1 MEDSLIENYFNE
13 ITPLQNE
20 QFVSFEKLFLEANQ
34 KINLIS
40 RKDHNNFFIHH
51 LLHSL
56 SIANYFKFKSGTNV
70 LDLGTGG
77 GLPGIPLAIMFPEV
91 NFLLC
96 DSIKKKLSEVDE
108 IVESLGLKNVSTAW
122 QRAETLERR
131 FDFVV
136 SRAVAPIGDLW
147 HWTKKLIHNNQR
159 NEFKNGLILLKGGDL
174 EVEIE
179 NWRKSILKNNPNA
192 ILPNL
197 EEIELKSFNK
207 DEFFVTKKII
217 YIEKF

>member
-1 MEDSLIENYFNE
+1 MEDALIENFFNE
-13 ITPLQNE
+13 ITPLQKE
-20 QFVSFEKLFLEANQ
+20 QFVSFEKLFLETNQ

-40 RKDHNNFFIHH
+40 RKDHNNFFTHH

-56 SIANYFKFKSGTNV
+56 SIANYFKFKSGTDV

-96 DSIKKKLSEVDE
+96 DSIKKKLSAVDE
-108 IVESLGLKNVSTAW
+108 IVESLQLKNVSTAW
-122 QRAETLERR
+122 QRAETIERR

-159 NEFKNGLILLKGGDL
+159 NNFKNGLILLKGGDL

-179 NWRKSILKNNPNA
+179 NWRKSIFKNNPNA
-192 ILPNL
+192 PLPILD
-197 EEIELKSFNK
+197 EIELKGFCK
-207 DEFFVTKKII
+207 DEFFITKKII

>member
-1 MEDSLIENYFNE
+1 MSLHTF
-13 ITPLQNE
+13 
-20 QFVSFEKLFLEANQ
+20 
-34 KINLIS
+34 
-40 RKDHNNFFIHH
+40 
-51 LLHSL
+51 
-56 SIANYFKFKSGTNV
+56 
-70 LDLGTGG
+70 
-77 GLPGIPLAIMFPEV
+77 
-91 NFLLC
+91 
-96 DSIKKKLSEVDE
+96 
-108 IVESLGLKNVSTAW
+108 
-122 QRAETLERR
+122 ERR

-136 SRAVAPIGDLW
+136 SRAVAPIGDLL
-147 HWTKKLIHNNQR
+147 HWTKKLINNNQR

>member
-34 KINLIS
+34 KVNLIS
-40 RKDHNNFFIHH
+40 RKDHNNFFTHH

-56 SIANYFKFKSGTNV
+56 SIANYFKFKSGTDV

-77 GLPGIPLAIMFPEV
+77 GLPGIPLAVLFPEV

-96 DSIKKKLSEVDE
+96 DSIKKKLSAVDE

-174 EVEIE
+174 EEEIE

>member
-1 MEDSLIENYFNE
+1 LENSQLESYFKE
-13 ITPLQNE
+13 LTPRQKE
-20 QFVSFEKLFLEANQ
+20 QFVSFEKLFLEVNQ
-34 KINLIS
+34 RINLIS

-56 SIANYFKFKSGTNV
+56 SIANFFKFKSGTDV

-96 DSIKKKLSEVDE
+96 DSIRKKLTAVDE
-108 IVESLGLKNVSTAW
+108 IVEYLQLKNVSTAW
-122 QRAETLERR
+122 QRAETIERR

-159 NEFKNGLILLKGGDL
+159 NNFKNGLILLKGGDL

-179 NWRKSILKNNPNA
+179 NWRKSICKNNPNA
-192 ILPNL
+192 PLPILD
-197 EEIELKSFNK
+197 EIELKGFCK
-207 DEFFVTKKII
+207 DEFFITKKII

>member
-1 MEDSLIENYFNE
+1 
-13 ITPLQNE
+13 
-20 QFVSFEKLFLEANQ
+20 
-34 KINLIS
+34 
-40 RKDHNNFFIHH
+40 
-51 LLHSL
+51 
-56 SIANYFKFKSGTNV
+56 
-70 LDLGTGG
+70 
-77 GLPGIPLAIMFPEV
+77 MFPEV

-96 DSIKKKLSEVDE
+96 DSIKKKLSAVDE

>member
-1 MEDSLIENYFNE
+1 LKESNLENYFNE
-13 ITPLQNE
+13 ITPLQKE
-20 QFVSFEKLFLEANQ
+20 QFNNFHQLFLKINEH
-34 KINLIS
+34 INLIS
-40 RKDHNNFFIHH
+40 RKDHENFFTHH

-56 SIANYFKFKSGTNV
+56 SIANYFKFKPGTDV

-77 GLPGIPLAIMFPEV
+77 GLPGIPLAILFPEV

-96 DSIKKKLSEVDE
+96 DSIKKKLTAVEE
-108 IVESLGLKNVSTAW
+108 IAAEINLNNIQTAW
-122 QRAETLERR
+122 QRAETIDKR

-136 SRAVAPIGDLW
+136 SRAVAPISEIW

-159 NEFKNGLILLKGGDL
+159 NDFKNGLILLKGGDL

-179 NWRKSILKNNPNA
+179 NWRNSIFKNNPNA
-192 ILPNL
+192 PLPIL
-197 EEIELKSFNK
+197 EEIELKGFCK
-207 DEFFVTKKII
+207 DEFFITKKII